1 MRRYEELSNRIIDV
15 HYSES
20 HFPGSPLLGDKPL
33 PSNESTEKHT
43 NEGQNVPR
51 RSARLQF
58 PGVSPPPPPLP
69 TCRSTGRK
77 RKPPFPLMNL
87 PRELRDL
94 VYSKAAES
102 SWKLFKHLLC
112 ASKQINEEARPVG
125 SENEEGMGLQEL
137 GV

>member
-1 MRRYEELSNRIIDV
+1 
-15 HYSES
+15 
-20 HFPGSPLLGDKPL
+20 
-33 PSNESTEKHT
+33 
-43 NEGQNVPR
+43 
-51 RSARLQF
+51 
-58 PGVSPPPPPLP
+58 
-69 TCRSTGRK
+69 
-77 RKPPFPLMNL
+77 MNL

-125 SENEEGMGLQEL
+125 SENEEGMELQEL